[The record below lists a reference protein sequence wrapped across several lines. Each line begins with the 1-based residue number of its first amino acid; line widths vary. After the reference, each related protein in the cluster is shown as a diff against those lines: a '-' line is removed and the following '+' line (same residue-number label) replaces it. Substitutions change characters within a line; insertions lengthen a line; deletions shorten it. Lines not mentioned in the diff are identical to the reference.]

1 MEAQWPANETSRI
14 AALHDYD
21 ILDSPAEQSFDD
33 LARLAALI
41 CDMPI
46 ALISFV
52 DGDRQWFKAK
62 VGLEFSQTPRSQSLC
77 AHAILAPDA
86 VLVRQDLSMDARF
99 AGMSTVVSEPNVR
112 FYAGAPMVTGA
123 GYALGTVC
131 VMDRVPR
138 TLTPEMEDA
147 LQALSR
153 QATALLELRRTQAR
167 LKKTTTDL
175 AEQQYLLDDCR
186 ARIEELHVAQRDQ
199 SVTDALTGLKN
210 RKAFDAVMNEQSS
223 RTERSHS
230 PLALAIVDV
239 DHFKAFNDQHGR
251 AMGDEALQQVA
262 LVLASHARTY
272 DYVARYGGDEF
283 ALVLPDTSLDAALI
297 VAERVRKAVHELQ
310 WDQMPLTI
318 SVGVATTTTAHDS
331 MTVVERAA
339 GALAQCKRDGRNC
352 VVLAK
357 TP

>member
-1 MEAQWPANETSRI
+1 
-14 AALHDYD
+14 
-21 ILDSPAEQSFDD
+21 
-33 LARLAALI
+33 
-41 CDMPI
+41 
-46 ALISFV
+46 
-52 DGDRQWFKAK
+52 
-62 VGLEFSQTPRSQSLC
+62 
-77 AHAILAPDA
+77 
-86 VLVRQDLSMDARF
+86 
-99 AGMSTVVSEPNVR
+99 
-112 FYAGAPMVTGA
+112 
-123 GYALGTVC
+123 VC

-138 TLTPEMEDA
+138 TITPEMEDA
-147 LQALSR
+147 LQAISR
-153 QATALLELRRTQAR
+153 QATALLELRRTQTR
-167 LKKTTTDL
+167 LKKTTNDL
-175 AEQQYLLDDCR
+175 AEQTYLLDDCR

-230 PLALAIVDV
+230 PLALAIVDI
-239 DHFKAFNDQHGR
+239 DHFKKFNDEHGR

-283 ALVLPDTSLDAALI
+283 ALVLPDTSLEASMV
-297 VAERVRKAVHELQ
+297 VAERVRKAVQDLQ

-318 SVGVATTTTAHDS
+318 SVGVATTTTAQDS

-357 TP
+357 A